1 MSKATDRTRR
11 QKLRRAPERQETHPQ
26 NAGIPE
32 ATDAAAREQTA
43 PPAVGSERPRV
54 LLADDNSD
62 MRAYVRESEER
73 LRRTNLELMQR
84 VNEIEQ
90 ANLEIENGR
99 RAALNLM
106 EDTVNSRRGV
116 EALNV
121 ELRESEEALR
131 RLNNELEQRVSER
144 TQDLAQSEDRLRM
157 LATELNLAEQRER
170 KRLAT
175 ELHDYLAQLLVLCHM
190 SLAQAKRV
198 GLPPRAE
205 ELVKQTEET
214 LGKALNYCRTLMA
227 ELSPPVLQQEGLP
240 AGLKWLAD
248 HMKRQD
254 LAVTIEVDDVGKLFV
269 PDDRAVLLFQSVR
282 ELLINVA
289 KHATV
294 KTATVRMSHENG
306 LLQLVVRDENGFDLA
321 AVSARDTTSPLS
333 SRFGLFSIRERMKAL
348 GGSFVIESAPG
359 LGTTATLTLQVATNT
374 DGPPLRTDRRETAV
388 AHRQSTLSLSPDDPP
403 RSTQASGS
411 KKDATIRLLLVDDQ
425 TLMRQGL
432 RSIVSA
438 YNHLEVVGE
447 ARDGMEAVEIVQR
460 LNPDVVV
467 MDINMP
473 NLDGIEATKRI
484 KAYRS
489 DIAVIGLSVN
499 PSIETEQKMKAAG
512 AASYLTKESAA
523 EVLCQAID
531 KAMAPKQG
539 IATQQGR

>member
-11 QKLRRAPERQETHPQ
+11 QKLRRAPEHQETHPQ
-26 NAGIPE
+26 TAGIPE

-106 EDTVNSRRGV
+106 EDTVKSRRGV

-205 ELVKQTEET
+205 ELVKATEET

-254 LAVTIEVDDVGKLFV
+254 LAVAIEIDDVGKLLV

-289 KHATV
+289 KHGTV

-321 AVSARDTTSPLS
+321 AVSARETTSPLS

-348 GGSFVIESAPG
+348 GGSFDIQSAPG

-374 DGPPLRTDRRETAV
+374 DGSALRTDRTEKAV
-388 AHRQSTLSLSPDDPP
+388 PHRQSTLSLSPDDPP

-447 ARDGMEAVEIVQR
+447 ARDGIEAVEIVQR

-531 KAMAPKQG
+531 KAMAPKEG
-539 IATQQGR
+539 IATQQDR

>member
-1 MSKATDRTRR
+1 
-11 QKLRRAPERQETHPQ
+11 
-26 NAGIPE
+26 
-32 ATDAAAREQTA
+32 
-43 PPAVGSERPRV
+43 
-54 LLADDNSD
+54 
-62 MRAYVRESEER
+62 
-73 LRRTNLELMQR
+73 
-84 VNEIEQ
+84 
-90 ANLEIENGR
+90 
-99 RAALNLM
+99 
-106 EDTVNSRRGV
+106 
-116 EALNV
+116 
-121 ELRESEEALR
+121 
-131 RLNNELEQRVSER
+131 
-144 TQDLAQSEDRLRM
+144 
-157 LATELNLAEQRER
+157 
-170 KRLAT
+170 
-175 ELHDYLAQLLVLCHM
+175 
-190 SLAQAKRV
+190 
-198 GLPPRAE
+198 
-205 ELVKQTEET
+205 
-214 LGKALNYCRTLMA
+214 MA
-227 ELSPPVLQQEGLP
+227 ELSPPVLQQEGLL

-254 LAVTIEVDDVGKLFV
+254 LAVAIEVDDVGKLFV
-269 PDDRAVLLFQSVR
+269 PDDRAVLLFESVH

-321 AVSARDTTSPLS
+321 AVSAGDTSPLS

-374 DGPPLRTDRRETAV
+374 DGPPLRTDRTETAV

-403 RSTQASGS
+403 RSTHASGN

-539 IATQQGR
+539 NATQQGR